1 MPMAAT
7 IASAGLRAA
16 FWVLAAIGVAA
27 LLLGGL
33 IAWPVR
39 QPPELASISDARKL
53 IDFGSIPPVERF
65 QARDGTDLAYRHYSA
80 HAPATGRIAV
90 VVHGSSGSSR
100 GAIHV
105 LSTTLAERGVQT
117 YAVDIRGHGSSGTR
131 GDIRYLGQLEDDI
144 ADLVGEIRKSN
155 PTAPLTLI
163 GHSSGGG
170 FALRVAGSP
179 IQHLFTRTVLLAPYL
194 GYDAPSTRADAG
206 GWASPDIPR
215 FIALSVLRGIGLPFA
230 ESLPTLAFAVPPN
243 SAKALTA
250 SYSYR
255 LMLNFA
261 ASGDFRKD
269 LAAATNPV
277 TIFSGGAD
285 ELMLAGKY
293 QEAVGN
299 RATVRIID
307 GINHMGIV
315 RDPAAVSIIADDVAK
330 TGLSS

>member
-1 MPMAAT
+1 
-7 IASAGLRAA
+7 
-16 FWVLAAIGVAA
+16 
-27 LLLGGL
+27 
-33 IAWPVR
+33 
-39 QPPELASISDARKL
+39 
-53 IDFGSIPPVERF
+53 
-65 QARDGTDLAYRHYSA
+65 
-80 HAPATGRIAV
+80 
-90 VVHGSSGSSR
+90 VHGSSGSSR

-105 LSTTLAERGVQT
+105 LSTALAERGVQT
-117 YAVDIRGHGSSGTR
+117 FAVDIRGHGSSGTR
-131 GDIRYLGQLEDDI
+131 GDIRYLGQLEDDL
-144 ADLVGEIRKSN
+144 ADLVGEIRKTN
-155 PTAPLTLI
+155 PAAPLTLI

-179 IQHLFTRTVLLAPYL
+179 IQNLFARTVLLAPYL

-215 FIALSVLRGIGLPFA
+215 FIALSVLRGIGVPFA
-230 ESLPTLAFAVPPN
+230 ESLPTVAFAVPPN

-255 LMLNFA
+255 LMRNFA
-261 ASGDFRKD
+261 ASSDFRKD
-269 LAAATNPV
+269 LAAATKPV
-277 TIFSGGAD
+277 TIFSGAAD

-307 GINHMGIV
+307 GVNHMGIV

>member
-1 MPMAAT
+1 MATITSAALRIALWGLAALGAAT
-7 IASAGLRAA
+7 LM
-16 FWVLAAIGVAA
+16 
-27 LLLGGL
+27 LGAL

-39 QPPELASISDARKL
+39 QPPELTSISNARKL
-53 IDFGSIPPVERF
+53 VDFSSLPPVGRF

-80 HAPATGRIAV
+80 HAPVTGRIAV

-100 GAIHV
+100 GAIHM
-105 LSTTLAERGVQT
+105 LSTALAERGVQT
-117 YAVDIRGHGSSGTR
+117 FAVDIRGHGSSGTR
-131 GDIRYLGQLEDDI
+131 GDIRYLGQLEDDL
-144 ADLVGEIRKSN
+144 ADLVAEIRKTN
-155 PTAPLTLI
+155 PAASLTLI

-179 IQHLFTRTVLLAPYL
+179 VGSLFARTVLLAPYL

-215 FIALSVLRGIGLPFA
+215 FIALSVLRGVGLPFA

-243 SAKALTA
+243 SAKTLTA

-255 LMLNFA
+255 LMRNFGP
-261 ASGDFRKD
+261 SSDFRKD
-269 LAAATNPV
+269 LAAATKPV
-277 TIFSGGAD
+277 TIFSGEAD

-307 GINHMGIV
+307 GVNHMGIV
-315 RDPAAVSIIADDVAK
+315 GDPAAASIIADDVAT